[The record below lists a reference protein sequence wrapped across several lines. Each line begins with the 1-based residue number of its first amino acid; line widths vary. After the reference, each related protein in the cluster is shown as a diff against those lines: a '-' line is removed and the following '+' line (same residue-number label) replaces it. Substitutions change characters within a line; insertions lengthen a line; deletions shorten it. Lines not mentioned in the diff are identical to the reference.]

1 MGRWVETT
9 DIEKRFRPMTGV
21 EKAAADEFIDDAE
34 QELIERVANLAAR
47 IESGEVSQRRVYR
60 IVCDAVI
67 AVLRNPDGFITRSE
81 TRGPFSFSG
90 TRAADAVATK
100 VTISESDLASLRPTV
115 SPVGAIP
122 LGLQRWQV
130 P

>member
-1 MGRWVETT
+1 MGIWVETG
-9 DIEKRFRPMTGV
+9 DIEKRFRPLTGL

-34 QELIERVANLAAR
+34 QELIERVADLRAR
-47 IESGEVSQRRVYR
+47 IDSEEVSKRRVYR

-67 AVLRNPDGFITRSE
+67 AVLRNPDGYITRSE

-90 TRAADAVATK
+90 TRAAGAVSTK
-100 VTISESDLASLRPTV
+100 VTIAEDDLASLRPTV
-115 SPVGAIP
+115 SPVGSVP
-122 LGLQRWQV
+122 LGMQPWQV